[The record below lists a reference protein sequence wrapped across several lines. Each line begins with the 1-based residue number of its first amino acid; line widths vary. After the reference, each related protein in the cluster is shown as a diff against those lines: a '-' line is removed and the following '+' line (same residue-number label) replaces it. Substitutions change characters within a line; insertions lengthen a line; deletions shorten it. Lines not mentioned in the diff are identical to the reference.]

1 MKKTD
6 FIFIG
11 VLIVIIVVALLSTKG
26 TEKIDIDYPVT
37 LYGEAG
43 MHQVDYKG
51 YRELVDS
58 NEPFIFVIERKNCG
72 YCQMYMPILEEVTK
86 EKKISIYYIDTEA
99 VDSTDISKLS
109 SENKYLKKHSDWGT
123 PTTIFMKG
131 ENILDALGGY
141 VEKDSFLSFIDG
153 KVVYGE

>member
-11 VLIVIIVVALLSTKG
+11 LLIIIVLVAIFSTKG
-26 TEKIDIDYPVT
+26 TEKIDIEYPVT
-37 LYGEAG
+37 LHGEAG
-43 MHQVDYKG
+43 MHQVDYNG

-58 NEPFIFVIERKNCG
+58 DEPFIFVIERTNCG
-72 YCQMYMPILEEVTK
+72 YCQMYMPILEEVVN
-86 EKKISIYYIDTEA
+86 EKNISIYYINTEE
-99 VDSTDISKLS
+99 VDSEDIAKLEE
-109 SENKYLKKHSDWGT
+109 ENKYLRTHSDWGT
-123 PTTIFMKG
+123 PTTLFMKG

>member
-11 VLIVIIVVALLSTKG
+11 LLIVIIVVALFSTRG
-26 TEKIDIDYPVT
+26 TKEIEIEYPVT
-37 LYGEAG
+37 LQGDVG
-43 MHQVDYKG
+43 MHQVDYEG
-51 YRELVDS
+51 YRELVESD
-58 NEPFIFVIERKNCG
+58 EPFMFVIERTNCG

-86 EKKISIYYIDTEA
+86 EKKISIYYINTEE
-99 VDSTDISKLS
+99 VPSGDISKLS

-123 PTTIFMKG
+123 PTTLFMKG
-131 ENILDALGGY
+131 ENVLDALGGY
-141 VEKDSFLSFIDG
+141 VEKDTFLSFIDG

>member
-1 MKKTD
+1 MKKSD
-6 FIFIG
+6 FILIG
-11 VLIVIIVVALLSTKG
+11 VLLVVVIVALFSTRG
-26 TEKIDIDYPVT
+26 TEKVDIEYPVT

-43 MHQVDYKG
+43 LHETNYDG

-72 YCQMYMPILEEVTK
+72 YCQSYMPILEEVVS

-99 VDSTDISKLS
+99 VDSEEVLKLE

-123 PTTIFMKG
+123 PTTLFMRG
-131 ENILDALGGY
+131 ESIIDSIGGY
-141 VEKDSFLSFIDG
+141 VEKDRFLSFIDG
-153 KVVYGE
+153 RVVYGE